1 MAHAR
6 ESRSLP
12 GNGGKRMEEGEG
24 MGPGMF
30 GSLLPEVRDVVRR
43 EAPRDWPEL
52 RLALGP
58 VVDQPL
64 GPRPTLPLAACAA
77 VGGEPR
83 AAREVAAAWEVVA
96 QAGGILDDLQDGDR
110 CGLGARVGPGRAF
123 NFSAALLAYGALLLS
138 RAPLP
143 SHRVL
148 ALQGEFHRETL
159 HLLAGQDLDLTGR
172 TGTLEGYW
180 ATITGKTARA
190 FAWACGA
197 GARCGTDDLAA
208 VDACRGF
215 GLHLGL
221 ALQVLDDLQG
231 VWEPVGKGDLHAG
244 KITLPLLYG
253 LEMVHPGR
261 DELREMVRER
271 RLREEAGR
279 VVELLDAI
287 GTREFLVWTALQER
301 DRSLAAL
308 APLRPAGGP
317 YPPGVEAL
325 EDYATM
331 ILRHAGGMAGM
342 EATP

>member
-1 MAHAR
+1 MD
-6 ESRSLP
+6 
-12 GNGGKRMEEGEG
+12 EGAG
-24 MGPGMF
+24 VGFGMF
-30 GSLLPEVRDVVRR
+30 GDLLPEVREVVRR

-52 RLALGP
+52 RRVLGP
-58 VVDQPL
+58 VADHPL

-77 VGGEPR
+77 VGGDPR
-83 AAREVAAAWEVVA
+83 AAREVAATWEVVA

-110 CGLGARVGPGRAF
+110 SGLGARVGPGRAF

-138 RAPLP
+138 RLPLP
-143 SHRVL
+143 PLRVL
-148 ALQGEFHRETL
+148 ALQREFHRETL
-159 HLLAGQDLDLTGR
+159 HLLAGQDLDLTGK
-172 TGTLEGYW
+172 TATLDDYW

-197 GARCGTDDLAA
+197 GARCGTEDPAA

-231 VWEPVGKGDLHAG
+231 IWEPVGRGDLHAG
-244 KITLPLLYG
+244 KVTLPLLYG
-253 LEMVHPGR
+253 LEMDHPGR
-261 DELREMVRER
+261 EELQEMVRER
-271 RLREEAGR
+271 RLPEEAGR

-301 DRSLAAL
+301 ERSLAAL
-308 APLRPAGGP
+308 APLRTAGDP
-317 YPPGVEAL
+317 HPSGVEAL
-325 EDYATM
+325 VDYATM
-331 ILRHAGGMAGM
+331 ILRHAGGIAGM

>member
-1 MAHAR
+1 M
-6 ESRSLP
+6 
-12 GNGGKRMEEGEG
+12 
-24 MGPGMF
+24 
-30 GSLLPEVRDVVRR
+30 VRR
-43 EAPRDWPEL
+43 GAPRDWPEL
-52 RLALGP
+52 RQVLGS
-58 VVDQPL
+58 VGAHPL

-77 VGGEPR
+77 VGGDPR
-83 AAREVAAAWEVVA
+83 AAREAAAAWEVLA

-110 CGLGARVGPGRAF
+110 SGLGAQVGPGRAF

-143 SHRVL
+143 PHRAL
-148 ALQGEFHRETL
+148 ALQQEFHRETL

-172 TGTLEGYW
+172 TDTLDDYW
-180 ATITGKTARA
+180 ATIAGKTARA

-208 VDACRGF
+208 VDACRRF

-231 VWEPVGKGDLHAG
+231 IWEPVGRGDLHAG

-253 LEMVHPGR
+253 LEMDHPGR
-261 DELREMVRER
+261 EELRGMLQEG
-271 RLREEAGR
+271 RLQKEARR

-301 DRSLAAL
+301 ERSLAAL
-308 APLRPAGGP
+308 APLKAAGSP
-317 YPPGVEAL
+317 DHPGVGAL

-331 ILRHAGGMAGM
+331 ILRRAGEIAGM
-342 EATP
+342 EVTP